1 MEELSVHRTNY
12 LIEQNT
18 LDQDLFSRW
27 IAFIDASPKTIETY
41 TKGIKYFGEYLSV
54 CEIRQPTRE
63 TVIAYRDELKKN
75 HKPTTVQSYLEAVKL
90 FFQWTEQE
98 KLYPN
103 IALHIKGAKLDS
115 EHKRDYLTTKQVSK
129 LLDAIDT
136 STLKGLRD
144 YAMLSLMVTTGL
156 RTISVVRADIGD
168 IRTAGDS
175 VALYY
180 QGKGHEEKA
189 DYVKIAEP
197 VEDAI
202 RKYLVVRGE
211 TDSSAPLF
219 SSISNRNSGGRM
231 TTRSISRVA
240 KNHLIE
246 IDLKSDRLTA
256 HSLRHTA
263 ATLNLLN
270 GGTVEE
276 TKQLL
281 GHANINTTLIYSHA
295 LERAKNNSENRIAK
309 AIFEKSIHNAV

>member
-1 MEELSVHRTNY
+1 MEKLSIHRTNY
-12 LIEQNT
+12 LIEQNSLT
-18 LDQDLFSRW
+18 QDLFSRW
-27 IAFIDASPKTIETY
+27 IAFIDASPKTVEAY

-54 CEIRQPTRE
+54 RGIRQPTRE

-75 HKPTTVQSYLEAVKL
+75 HKPTTVQNYLEAVKL

-98 KLYPN
+98 RLYPN
-103 IALHIKGAKLDS
+103 IAAHIKGAKLDS
-115 EHKRDYLTTKQVSK
+115 EYKRDYLTTKQVSK

-144 YAMLSLMVTTGL
+144 YAVLSLMVTTGL
-156 RTISVVRADIGD
+156 RTISIVRADIGD

-202 RKYLVVRGE
+202 RKYLVLRGE

-240 KNHLIE
+240 KDHLIE

-295 LERAKNNSENRIAK
+295 LERAKNDSENRIAK
-309 AIFEKSIHNAV
+309 AIFG

>member
-1 MEELSVHRTNY
+1 MEELSIHRTNY
-12 LIEQNT
+12 LIEQNP
-18 LDQDLFSRW
+18 LNQDLFSRW
-27 IAFIDASPKTIETY
+27 IAFIDASPKTIEIY

-54 CEIRQPTRE
+54 RGIRQPTRE

-98 KLYPN
+98 RLYPN
-103 IALHIKGAKLDS
+103 IAAHIKGAKLDS
-115 EHKRDYLTTKQVSK
+115 EYKRDYLTTKQVSK

-144 YAMLSLMVTTGL
+144 YAVLSLMVTTGL
-156 RTISVVRADIGD
+156 RTISIVRADIGD

-202 RKYLVVRGE
+202 RKYLVLRGE

-246 IDLKSDRLTA
+246 IDLNSDRLTA

-295 LERAKNNSENRIAK
+295 LERAKNDSENRIAK
-309 AIFEKSIHNAV
+309 AIFG

>member
-1 MEELSVHRTNY
+1 
-12 LIEQNT
+12 
-18 LDQDLFSRW
+18 
-27 IAFIDASPKTIETY
+27 
-41 TKGIKYFGEYLSV
+41 
-54 CEIRQPTRE
+54 
-63 TVIAYRDELKKN
+63 
-75 HKPTTVQSYLEAVKL
+75 
-90 FFQWTEQE
+90 
-98 KLYPN
+98 
-103 IALHIKGAKLDS
+103 
-115 EHKRDYLTTKQVSK
+115 
-129 LLDAIDT
+129 
-136 STLKGLRD
+136 
-144 YAMLSLMVTTGL
+144 MVTTGL
-156 RTISVVRADIGD
+156 RTISIVRADIGD

-202 RKYLVVRGE
+202 RKYLVLRGE

-246 IDLKSDRLTA
+246 IDLNSDRLTA

-281 GHANINTTLIYSHA
+281 GHSNINTTLIYSHA
-295 LERAKNNSENRIAK
+295 LERAKNDSENRIAK
-309 AIFEKSIHNAV
+309 AIFG

>member
-1 MEELSVHRTNY
+1 MEELSIHRTNY
-12 LIEQNT
+12 LIEQNSLT
-18 LDQDLFSRW
+18 QDLFSRW
-27 IAFIDASPKTIETY
+27 IAFIDASPKTVEAY

-54 CEIRQPTRE
+54 CGIRQPTRE

-98 KLYPN
+98 RLYPN
-103 IALHIKGAKLDS
+103 IAAHIKGAKLDS
-115 EHKRDYLTTKQVSK
+115 EYKRDYLTTKQVSK

-144 YAMLSLMVTTGL
+144 YAVLSLMVTTGL
-156 RTISVVRADIGD
+156 RTISIVRADIGD

-202 RKYLVVRGE
+202 RKYLVLRGE

-295 LERAKNNSENRIAK
+295 LERAKNDSENRIAK
-309 AIFEKSIHNAV
+309 AIFG

>member
-1 MEELSVHRTNY
+1 MEKLSIHRTNY
-12 LIEQNT
+12 LIEQNSLT
-18 LDQDLFSRW
+18 QDLFSRW
-27 IAFIDASPKTIETY
+27 IAFIDASPKTVEAY
-41 TKGIKYFGEYLSV
+41 TKGIKYFGEYLSDRG
-54 CEIRQPTRE
+54 IRQPTRE

-98 KLYPN
+98 RLYPN
-103 IALHIKGAKLDS
+103 IAAHIKGAKLDS
-115 EHKRDYLTTKQVSK
+115 EYKRDYLTTKQVSK

-144 YAMLSLMVTTGL
+144 YAVLSLMVTTGL
-156 RTISVVRADIGD
+156 RTISIVRADIGD

-202 RKYLVVRGE
+202 RKYLVLRGE

-240 KNHLIE
+240 KDHLIE

-295 LERAKNNSENRIAK
+295 LERAKNDSENRIAK
-309 AIFEKSIHNAV
+309 AIFG

>member
-1 MEELSVHRTNY
+1 MEKLSIHRTNY
-12 LIEQNT
+12 LIEQNSLT
-18 LDQDLFSRW
+18 QDLFSRW
-27 IAFIDASPKTIETY
+27 IAFIDASPKTVEAY

-54 CEIRQPTRE
+54 RGIRQPTRE

-98 KLYPN
+98 RLYPN
-103 IALHIKGAKLDS
+103 IAAHIKGAKLDS
-115 EHKRDYLTTKQVSK
+115 EYKRDYLTTKQVSK

-144 YAMLSLMVTTGL
+144 YAVLSLMVTTGL
-156 RTISVVRADIGD
+156 RTISIVRADIGD

-189 DYVKIAEP
+189 HYVKIAEP

-202 RKYLVVRGE
+202 RKYLVLRGE

-240 KNHLIE
+240 KDHLIE

-295 LERAKNNSENRIAK
+295 LERAKNDSENRIAK
-309 AIFEKSIHNAV
+309 AIFG

>member
-1 MEELSVHRTNY
+1 MGELSIHRTNY
-12 LIEQNT
+12 LIEQNP
-18 LDQDLFSRW
+18 LNQDLFSRW
-27 IAFIDASPKTIETY
+27 IAFIDTSPKTIETY

-54 CEIRQPTRE
+54 RGIRQPTRE

-98 KLYPN
+98 RLYPN
-103 IALHIKGAKLDS
+103 IAAHIKGAKLDS
-115 EHKRDYLTTKQVSK
+115 EYKRDYLTTKQVSK

-156 RTISVVRADIGD
+156 RTISVIRADIGD

-197 VEDAI
+197 VEAAI

-295 LERAKNNSENRIAK
+295 LERAKNDSESRIAK
-309 AIFEKSIHNAV
+309 AIFG

>member
-1 MEELSVHRTNY
+1 MPDLALASMNN
-12 LIEQNT
+12 LIEQNSACS
-18 LDQDLFSRW
+18 DLFSRW
-27 IAFIDASPKTIETY
+27 IAFVDASPKTIESY
-41 TKGIKYFGEYLSV
+41 TKAIKYFGQYLSSNG
-54 CEIRQPTRE
+54 IHQPTRE
-63 TVIAYRDELKKN
+63 TVVAYRDNLKKD

-103 IALHIKGAKLDS
+103 VAVHIKGAKLDS
-115 EHKRDYLTTKQVSK
+115 EYKRDYLTTKQVNK

-156 RTISVVRADIGD
+156 RTISIVRANIGD

-202 RKYLVVRGE
+202 RKYLAVRGE
-211 TDSSAPLF
+211 TDLVAPLF

-231 TTRSISRVA
+231 TTRSISRIA
-240 KNHLIE
+240 KDHLIE
-246 IDLKSDRLTA
+246 IDLRSDRLTA

-295 LERAKNNSENRIAK
+295 LERAKNDSENRIAK
-309 AIFEKSIHNAV
+309 AIFG

>member
-1 MEELSVHRTNY
+1 MEKLSIHRTNY
-12 LIEQNT
+12 LIEQNSLT
-18 LDQDLFSRW
+18 QDLFSRW
-27 IAFIDASPKTIETY
+27 IAFIDASPKTVEAY

-54 CEIRQPTRE
+54 RGIRQPTRE

-98 KLYPN
+98 RLYPN
-103 IALHIKGAKLDS
+103 IAAHIKGAKLDS
-115 EHKRDYLTTKQVSK
+115 EYKRDYLTTKQVSK

-144 YAMLSLMVTTGL
+144 YAVLSLMVTTGL
-156 RTISVVRADIGD
+156 RTISIVRADIGD

-202 RKYLVVRGE
+202 RKYLVLRGE

-295 LERAKNNSENRIAK
+295 LERAKNDSENRIAK
-309 AIFEKSIHNAV
+309 AIFG

>member
-1 MEELSVHRTNY
+1 MEKLSIHRTNY
-12 LIEQNT
+12 LIEQNSLT
-18 LDQDLFSRW
+18 QDLFNRW
-27 IAFIDASPKTIETY
+27 IAFIDASPKTVEAY

-54 CEIRQPTRE
+54 RGIRQPTRE

-75 HKPTTVQSYLEAVKL
+75 HKPTTVQNYLEAVKL

-98 KLYPN
+98 RLYPN
-103 IALHIKGAKLDS
+103 IAAHIKGAKLDS
-115 EHKRDYLTTKQVSK
+115 EYKRDYLTTKQVSK

-144 YAMLSLMVTTGL
+144 YAVLFLMVTTGL
-156 RTISVVRADIGD
+156 RTISIVRADIGD

-202 RKYLVVRGE
+202 RKYLVLRGE

-240 KNHLIE
+240 KDHLIE

-295 LERAKNNSENRIAK
+295 LERAKNDSENRIAK
-309 AIFEKSIHNAV
+309 AIFG

>member
-1 MEELSVHRTNY
+1 MEKLSIHRTNY
-12 LIEQNT
+12 LIEQNSLT
-18 LDQDLFSRW
+18 QDLFSRW
-27 IAFIDASPKTIETY
+27 IAFIDASPKTVEAY

-54 CEIRQPTRE
+54 RGIRQPTRE

-98 KLYPN
+98 RLYPN
-103 IALHIKGAKLDS
+103 IAAHIKGAKLDS
-115 EHKRDYLTTKQVSK
+115 EYKRDYLTTKQVSK

-144 YAMLSLMVTTGL
+144 YAVLSLMVTTGL
-156 RTISVVRADIGD
+156 RTISIVRADIGD

-202 RKYLVVRGE
+202 RKYLVLRGE

-240 KNHLIE
+240 KDHLIE

-295 LERAKNNSENRIAK
+295 LERAKNDSENRIAK
-309 AIFEKSIHNAV
+309 AIFG

>member
-1 MEELSVHRTNY
+1 MEKLSIHRTNY
-12 LIEQNT
+12 LIEQNSLT
-18 LDQDLFSRW
+18 QDLFSRW

-41 TKGIKYFGEYLSV
+41 TKGIKYFGEYLSS
-54 CEIRQPTRE
+54 CGIRQPTRE

-98 KLYPN
+98 RLYPN
-103 IALHIKGAKLDS
+103 IAAHIKGAKLDL
-115 EHKRDYLTTKQVSK
+115 EYKRDYLTTKQVSK

-144 YAMLSLMVTTGL
+144 YAVLSLMVTTGL
-156 RTISVVRADIGD
+156 RTISIVRADIGD

-202 RKYLVVRGE
+202 RKYLVLRGE

-295 LERAKNNSENRIAK
+295 LERAKNDSENRIAK
-309 AIFEKSIHNAV
+309 AIFG

>member
-1 MEELSVHRTNY
+1 VKDDLAMGELSIHRTNY
-12 LIEQNT
+12 LIEQNLLT
-18 LDQDLFSRW
+18 QDLFSRW
-27 IAFIDASPKTIETY
+27 IAFIDASPKTVEAY
-41 TKGIKYFGEYLSV
+41 TKGIKYFGEYLSI
-54 CEIRQPTRE
+54 CGIRQPTRE

-98 KLYPN
+98 RLYPN
-103 IALHIKGAKLDS
+103 IAAHIKGAKLDS
-115 EHKRDYLTTKQVSK
+115 EYKRDYLTTKQVSK

-144 YAMLSLMVTTGL
+144 YAVLSLMVTTGL
-156 RTISVVRADIGD
+156 RTISIVRADIGD

-202 RKYLVVRGE
+202 RKYLVLRGE

-295 LERAKNNSENRIAK
+295 LERAKNDSENRIAK
-309 AIFEKSIHNAV
+309 AIFG

>member
-1 MEELSVHRTNY
+1 MEELSIHRTNY
-12 LIEQNT
+12 LIEQNSLT
-18 LDQDLFSRW
+18 QDLFSRW
-27 IAFIDASPKTIETY
+27 IAFIDASPKTVEAY

-54 CEIRQPTRE
+54 RGIRQPTRE

-75 HKPTTVQSYLEAVKL
+75 HKPTTVQNYLEAVKL

-98 KLYPN
+98 RLYPN
-103 IALHIKGAKLDS
+103 IAAHIKGAKLDS
-115 EHKRDYLTTKQVSK
+115 EYKRDYLTTKQVSK

-144 YAMLSLMVTTGL
+144 YAVLSLMVTTGL
-156 RTISVVRADIGD
+156 RTISIVRADIGD

-197 VEDAI
+197 VEEAI
-202 RKYLVVRGE
+202 RKYLVVRGQ

-295 LERAKNNSENRIAK
+295 LERAKNDSENRIAK
-309 AIFEKSIHNAV
+309 AIFG

>member
-1 MEELSVHRTNY
+1 MEELSIHRTNY
-12 LIEQNT
+12 LIEQNSLT
-18 LDQDLFSRW
+18 QDLFSRW
-27 IAFIDASPKTIETY
+27 IAFVDASPKTVEAY

-54 CEIRQPTRE
+54 CGIRQPTRE

-98 KLYPN
+98 RLYPN
-103 IALHIKGAKLDS
+103 IAAHIKGAKLDS
-115 EHKRDYLTTKQVSK
+115 EYKRDYLTTKQVSK

-144 YAMLSLMVTTGL
+144 YAVISLMVTTGL
-156 RTISVVRADIGD
+156 RTISIVRADIGD

-202 RKYLVVRGE
+202 RKYLVLRGE

-240 KNHLIE
+240 KDHLIE

-295 LERAKNNSENRIAK
+295 LERAKNDSENRIAK
-309 AIFEKSIHNAV
+309 AIFG

>member
-1 MEELSVHRTNY
+1 MRDDLAMGELSIHRTNY
-12 LIEQNT
+12 LIGQNLLT
-18 LDQDLFSRW
+18 QDLFSRW
-27 IAFIDASPKTIETY
+27 IAFIDASPKTVEAY

-54 CEIRQPTRE
+54 CGIRQPTRE

-98 KLYPN
+98 RLYPN
-103 IALHIKGAKLDS
+103 IAAHIKGAKLDS
-115 EHKRDYLTTKQVSK
+115 EYKRDYLTTKQVSK

-144 YAMLSLMVTTGL
+144 YAVLSLMVTTGL
-156 RTISVVRADIGD
+156 RTISIVRADIGD

-197 VEDAI
+197 VEEAI
-202 RKYLVVRGE
+202 RKYLVVRGQ

-295 LERAKNNSENRIAK
+295 LERAKNDSENRIAK
-309 AIFEKSIHNAV
+309 AIFG

>member
-1 MEELSVHRTNY
+1 MKDDLAMGELSIHRTNY
-12 LIEQNT
+12 LIGQNLLT
-18 LDQDLFSRW
+18 QDLFSRW
-27 IAFIDASPKTIETY
+27 IAFIDASPKTVEAY

-54 CEIRQPTRE
+54 CGIRQPTRE
-63 TVIAYRDELKKN
+63 TVIAYRDELKKS

-98 KLYPN
+98 RLYPN
-103 IALHIKGAKLDS
+103 IAAHIKGAKLDS
-115 EHKRDYLTTKQVSK
+115 EYKRDYLTTKQVSK

-144 YAMLSLMVTTGL
+144 YAVLSLMVTTGL
-156 RTISVVRADIGD
+156 RTISIVRADIGD

-197 VEDAI
+197 VEEAI
-202 RKYLVVRGE
+202 RKYLVVRGQ

-295 LERAKNNSENRIAK
+295 LERAKNDSENRIAK
-309 AIFEKSIHNAV
+309 AIFG